1 MAFQRQVHWLQ
12 DGSPREPASK
22 NEEILALL
30 DQWTREPD
38 DLGADWW
45 ASFDQELK
53 ANRFRS
59 IAREL
64 P

>member
-1 MAFQRQVHWLQ
+1 MAYQRHVQWLE
-12 DGSPREPASK
+12 DGTPREPASK

-30 DQWTREPD
+30 DQWAREPD
-38 DLGADWW
+38 DRGAEWW
-45 ASFDQELK
+45 ASFDEELK
-53 ANRFRS
+53 ANRFRF